1 MDSLRSLSRLSDQ
14 DLLASLEVVARRSHR
29 VTAELIAHIAE
40 VDRRKLYREEACS
53 SMFAYCTER
62 LGLSEDAAA
71 KRIQVARAARRFP
84 ALLEVLAQGEV
95 HLTGLRLLVP
105 HLTEE
110 NYLGVIRRAEGMSK
124 RKIEELV
131 AELSPQP
138 DVPSKIRKLPA
149 PKTQQAKPTPAAAPI
164 EAPLLAEPAPS
175 LLPPRHPTASSH
187 VEPLAPARYKIEFT
201 VDQAL
206 HDKIEKARE
215 LLRHRVP
222 DGDLVAAVDQAF
234 TLLVDKL
241 EKERFGSTKSPRK
254 CKQPSSESS
263 RHIPNSV
270 KREVY
275 TRDGGQCTFVDAQ
288 GRRCTEKGML
298 EYDHIVPFAMGG
310 NSTTENLRLRCWTHN
325 QLHAEQS
332 YGTAFM
338 EQKRLFN

>member
-14 DLLASLEVVARRSHR
+14 ELLASLETVARRNNR
-29 VTAELIAHIAE
+29 VAAELIAHIAE

-71 KRIQVARAARRFP
+71 KRIQVARAARQFP
-84 ALLEVLAQGEV
+84 EVLETLSTGKV

-105 HLTEE
+105 HLTKESS
-110 NYLGVIRRAEGMSK
+110 LGLLRRAEGMSK

-131 AELSPQP
+131 AELVPKP
-138 DVPSKIRKLPA
+138 DVPAKIRKLPV
-149 PKTQQAKPTPAAAPI
+149 PKAQQTKSTPASAPT
-164 EAPLLAEPAPS
+164 EAPLFGAPAPS
-175 LLPPRHPTASSH
+175 APSTRRPSAN

-201 VDQAL
+201 ADQAL

-215 LLRHRVP
+215 LLRHRIP
-222 DGDLVAAVDQAF
+222 SGDLVATVDQAF

-241 EKERFGSTKSPRK
+241 EKERFGLTKSPRK
-254 CKQPSSESS
+254 PTHPPSDSS
-263 RHIPNSV
+263 RRVPNSV

-275 TRDGGQCTFVDAQ
+275 ERDGGQCTYVDARE
-288 GRRCTEKGML
+288 RRCTGRGML
-298 EYDHIVPFAMGG
+298 EYDHITPFALGG
-310 NSTTENLRLRCWTHN
+310 KSTTDNTRLRCRAHN
-325 QLHAEQS
+325 QLHAEQT